1 MRVKKATKAD
11 VATIV
16 QIMQADLAKYVQLTN
31 NVYTVTNKQEGEDFV
46 HKLQYDDIVYNFNAL
61 VQFMQDK
68 DAVKLCDAL
77 IKQDTIVRE
86 HFYSVI
92 HYATDNYLYY

>member
-16 QIMQADLAKYVQLTN
+16 QIMQADLARYTQLTN
-31 NVYTVTNKQEGEDFV
+31 RAYAQEIAGNIYIT
-46 HKLQYDDIVYNFNAL
+46 KLHYDDIVYNYNVL
-61 VQFMQDK
+61 LQFMQDK
-68 DAVKLCDAL
+68 DTVKLCDAL

-86 HFYSVI
+86 HFYKVV

>member
-16 QIMQADLAKYVQLTN
+16 TLMQADLASYVKLTN
-31 NVYTVTNKQEGEDFV
+31 SAFTEQVDGETYITQL
-46 HKLQYDDIVYNFNAL
+46 HYDDIVYNYNAL

-68 DAVKLCDAL
+68 DTVKLCDAL
-77 IKQDTIVRE
+77 IKQDTFVRE
-86 HFYSVI
+86 HFYKVI

>member
-1 MRVKKATKAD
+1 MRKLKKATKAD

-16 QIMQADLAKYVQLTN
+16 AIMQDDLARYAQLTKTAYADKIAN
-31 NVYTVTNKQEGEDFV
+31 DTYITEL
-46 HKLQYDDIVYNFNAL
+46 HYDDIVYNYNAL
-61 VQFMQDK
+61 LQFMQDK
-68 DAVKLCDAL
+68 DTVQLCNKL

-86 HFYSVI
+86 HFYKTV

>member
-1 MRVKKATKAD
+1 MRKVKKATKAD

-16 QIMQADLAKYVQLTN
+16 AIMQADLASYAQLTKTAYADN
-31 NVYTVTNKQEGEDFV
+31 IADDTYITEL
-46 HKLQYDDIVYNFNAL
+46 HYDDIVYNYNAL
-61 VQFMQDK
+61 LQFMQDK
-68 DAVKLCDAL
+68 DTVKLCDAL

-86 HFYSVI
+86 HFYKTV

>member
-1 MRVKKATKAD
+1 MRKLKKATKAD

-16 QIMQADLAKYVQLTN
+16 AIMQADLARYVQLTK
-31 NVYTVTNKQEGEDFV
+31 TVDADADDIYITEL
-46 HKLQYDDIVYNFNAL
+46 HYDDIVYNYNAL
-61 VQFMQDK
+61 LQFTQDK
-68 DAVKLCDAL
+68 DVVQLCNKL

-86 HFYSVI
+86 HFYKTV

>member
-16 QIMQADLAKYVQLTN
+16 AIMQHDLARYVQLTKM
-31 NVYTVTNKQEGEDFV
+31 VDADADDIYITEL
-46 HKLQYDDIVYNFNAL
+46 HYDDIVYNYNAL
-61 VQFMQDK
+61 LQFTQDK
-68 DAVKLCDAL
+68 NTVKLCDAL
-77 IKQDTIVRE
+77 LKQDTIVRD
-86 HFYSVI
+86 HFYKTV

>member
-31 NVYTVTNKQEGEDFV
+31 SAFTVTNEEEGDDFV

-68 DAVKLCDAL
+68 DTVKLCDAL
-77 IKQDTIVRE
+77 IKQDTFVRE
-86 HFYSVI
+86 KFYNVV

>member
-16 QIMQADLAKYVQLTN
+16 QLMQADLARYVQLTKTA
-31 NVYTVTNKQEGEDFV
+31 YADKIADETYITEL
-46 HKLQYDDIVYNFNAL
+46 HYDDIVHNYNAL
-61 VQFMQDK
+61 LQFTQDK
-68 DAVKLCDAL
+68 DAVKLCDA
-77 IKQDTIVRE
+77 IMRQDTAPRE
-86 HFYSVI
+86 HFYKVI

>member
-16 QIMQADLAKYVQLTN
+16 AIMQDDLARYAQLTKTAYADKIAN
-31 NVYTVTNKQEGEDFV
+31 DTYITEL
-46 HKLQYDDIVYNFNAL
+46 HYDDIVYNYNAL

-68 DAVKLCDAL
+68 DTVKLCDAL
-77 IKQDTIVRE
+77 IKQDTFVRE
-86 HFYSVI
+86 HFYKVI

>member
-16 QIMQADLAKYVQLTN
+16 AIMQDDLASYAQLTKTAYADNIAN
-31 NVYTVTNKQEGEDFV
+31 NTYITEM
-46 HKLQYDDIVYNFNAL
+46 HYDDIVYNYNAL
-61 VQFMQDK
+61 LQFMQDK
-68 DAVKLCDAL
+68 DTVQLCNTL

-86 HFYSVI
+86 HFYKTV

>member
-16 QIMQADLAKYVQLTN
+16 ALMQADLAKYVKLTKTA
-31 NVYTVTNKQEGEDFV
+31 YADKIADDTYITEL
-46 HKLQYDDIVYNFNAL
+46 HYDDIVYNYNVL

-86 HFYSVI
+86 HFYKVI

>member
-1 MRVKKATKAD
+1 MRKLKKATKAD

-16 QIMQADLAKYVQLTN
+16 VIMQADLARYVQLTK
-31 NVYTVTNKQEGEDFV
+31 TVDADADDIYITEL
-46 HKLQYDDIVYNFNAL
+46 HYDDIVYNYNAL
-61 VQFMQDK
+61 LQFTQDK
-68 DAVKLCDAL
+68 DTVTLCDAL

-86 HFYSVI
+86 FFYKTV

>member
-16 QIMQADLAKYVQLTN
+16 QIMQADLAKYVQLIN

-46 HKLQYDDIVYNFNAL
+46 HKLQHDDIVYNFNAL

-68 DAVKLCDAL
+68 NTVKLCDAL
-77 IKQDTIVRE
+77 MQQDTIVAE
-86 HFYSVI
+86 HFYSVV
-92 HYATDNYLYY
+92 HYATDNYLYN

>member
-1 MRVKKATKAD
+1 MRKLKKATKAD

-16 QIMQADLAKYVQLTN
+16 AIMQADLARYVQLTK
-31 NVYTVTNKQEGEDFV
+31 TVDADADDIYITEL
-46 HKLQYDDIVYNFNAL
+46 HYDDIVYNYNAL
-61 VQFMQDK
+61 LQFTQDK
-68 DAVKLCDAL
+68 DAVQLCDAL

-86 HFYSVI
+86 HFYKTV

>member
-16 QIMQADLAKYVQLTN
+16 ALMQADLASYVKLTN
-31 NVYTVTNKQEGEDFV
+31 SAFTEQVDGETYITQL
-46 HKLQYDDIVYNFNAL
+46 HYDDIVYNYNTL

-68 DAVKLCDAL
+68 DTVKLCDT
-77 IKQDTIVRE
+77 IMRQDTAPRE
-86 HFYSVI
+86 YFYKTIHFC
-92 HYATDNYLYY
+92 TDNYMYY

>member
-31 NVYTVTNKQEGEDFV
+31 R
-46 HKLQYDDIVYNFNAL
+46 A
-61 VQFMQDK
+61 
-68 DAVKLCDAL
+68 
-77 IKQDTIVRE
+77 
-86 HFYSVI
+86 
-92 HYATDNYLYY
+92 YAEEIARQRRC

>member
-1 MRVKKATKAD
+1 MRKLKKATKAD

-16 QIMQADLAKYVQLTN
+16 AIMQADLASYVQLTK
-31 NVYTVTNKQEGEDFV
+31 TVDADADDIYITELHYN
-46 HKLQYDDIVYNFNAL
+46 DIVYNYNAL
-61 VQFMQDK
+61 LQFTQDK
-68 DAVKLCDAL
+68 DTVKLCDAL

-86 HFYSVI
+86 HFYKTV

>member
-16 QIMQADLAKYVQLTN
+16 TLMQADLASYVQLTKTAYADKFAN
-31 NVYTVTNKQEGEDFV
+31 DTYITEL
-46 HKLQYDDIVYNFNAL
+46 HYDDIVYNYNVL

-86 HFYSVI
+86 HFYKVI

>member
-16 QIMQADLAKYVQLTN
+16 QIMQADFAKYVQLTN
-31 NVYTVTNKQEGEDFV
+31 RAYAEEIAGDTYITEM
-46 HKLQYDDIVYNFNAL
+46 HYSDIVYNYNAL
-61 VQFMQDK
+61 LQFTQDK
-68 DAVKLCDAL
+68 DAVKLCDAI

-86 HFYSVI
+86 HFYKVV